1 MSPNMNILL
10 TGGTGYI
17 GSHTALELV
26 SRGYNVVLLDNLA
39 NSSADVV
46 DAIRRIS
53 NRDCT
58 FIKGDVRDRG
68 LLKDALRRHQIDSV
82 VHFAGLKSVSD
93 SIDDPISYYST
104 NVAGTLE
111 LVAAMASE
119 GVSRLVFSSS
129 ATVYGVPAYLPIDE
143 AHPTSPVN
151 PYGRS
156 KLHVEEILRDVA
168 ATSGSWSIVCLRY
181 FNPAGAHESGL
192 LGERPTS
199 RPNNLLPVI
208 SEVALGKSETLQV
221 YGNDYDT
228 PDGTGVRD
236 FIHVMDLAEGHEA
249 ALRFAET
256 HRGFETFNLGTG
268 QGYSVLEMVQSYEEA
283 SGRPIGRV
291 FTPRR
296 PGDVASCYADTSKAS
311 NSLQW
316 RAIRTL
322 HQMCTSSWAY
332 VSSDMRA
339 RLPAKDATLTKDR

>member
-1 MSPNMNILL
+1 MNILL

-39 NSSADVV
+39 NSSADAV

-53 NRDCT
+53 NRDCS
-58 FIKGDVRDRG
+58 FIRGDVRDRG
-68 LLKDALRRHQIDSV
+68 LLTDILRSYQIDSV
-82 VHFAGLKSVSD
+82 IHFAGLKSVSD

-104 NVAGTLE
+104 NVTGTLE

-143 AHPTSPVN
+143 SHATSPVN

-156 KLHVEEILRDVA
+156 KLYVEEILRDIA
-168 ATSGSWSIVCLRY
+168 ATASGWSIVCLRY

-208 SEVALGKSETLQV
+208 SEVALGKSEMLRI
-221 YGNDYDT
+221 YGNDYHT

-256 HRGFETFNLGTG
+256 HQGFETFNLGTG
-268 QGYSVLEMVQSYEEA
+268 QGYSVLDMVRSYEDA
-283 SGRPIGRV
+283 SGKPIERMFG
-291 FTPRR
+291 PRR

-311 NSLQW
+311 TGLQW
-316 RAIRTL
+316 RATRTL

-332 VSSDMRA
+332 VSRDIAAHSA
-339 RLPAKDATLTKDR
+339 ATDATLTKDR